1 MKKLFNIILI
11 LLFIIF
17 APLSIVFGKEVYIG
31 GENIGIEL
39 DFKGV
44 LITGTYDI
52 KVNNSIYNPSQNDI
66 KKGDF
71 IVEFDNN
78 EINSSKDIISYINKL
93 DGSKEISLTL
103 LRDNRQIIRDLY
115 VVNINNTWKT
125 GLMVKDHIL
134 GIGTVTYYD
143 PINKTYAALGHEIS
157 DSSTGKN
164 IKIEGGSIYDSSVTG
179 ITKSSNGKPG
189 EKIAT
194 IDKENILGN
203 IIDNTKYGIYGET
216 TSFPNKP
223 ITIQTATIDE
233 VELGKAEIWTVIK
246 GNVKKKYE
254 IEITNLKKQDKKD
267 IKGITF
273 KITDEELLNS
283 TNGVIQGMSGSP
295 IVQNNKLIG
304 AITHV
309 IVSDV
314 TTGYGIY
321 IDWMI
326 QTEESII

>member
-1 MKKLFNIILI
+1 MKKLISFILI
-11 LLFIIF
+11 LLFIVF
-17 APLSIVFGKEVYIG
+17 APLSIVFGKEVIIG

-39 DFKGV
+39 DFEGV

-52 KVNNSIYNPSQNDI
+52 KVNNSIYNPAKNDI
-66 KKGDF
+66 RKGDF
-71 IVEFDNN
+71 IVQFEDKM
-78 EINSSKDIISYINKL
+78 INSSKDIISYINKL
-93 DGSKEISLTL
+93 EESKEISLTL
-103 LRDNRQIIRDLY
+103 IRDNKKIIRDLY
-115 VVNINNTWKT
+115 IVNINNNWKT
-125 GLMVKDHIL
+125 GLLIKDHIL

-157 DSSTGKN
+157 DSSTGKT

-194 IDKENILGN
+194 IDKEKVIGN
-203 IIDNTKYGIYGET
+203 IINNTKYGIYGET

-223 ITIQTATIDE
+223 IIMQTATIDE
-233 VELGKAEIWTVIK
+233 VELGKAEIWTVLK
-246 GNVKKKYE
+246 GNIKKKYE
-254 IEITNLKKQDKKD
+254 IEIINIKKQDKKD

-273 KITDEELLNS
+273 KVIDEELLNS

-314 TTGYGIY
+314 TTGYGIF

-326 QTEESII
+326 ETEESIL